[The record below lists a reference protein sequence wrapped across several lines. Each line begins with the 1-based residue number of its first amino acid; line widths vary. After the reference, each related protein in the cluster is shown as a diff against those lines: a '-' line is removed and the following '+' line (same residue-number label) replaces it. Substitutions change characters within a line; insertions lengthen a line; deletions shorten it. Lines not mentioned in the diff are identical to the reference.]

1 MSTEGNRT
9 ALPGTEGRRRGTQF
23 FTGRVRSWARLEVM
37 AFFVVPLMVLAA
49 VATTTVIVSERIAR
63 TNALT
68 NAESIARRFT
78 QLLLAPL
85 LDEALSGAPG
95 KWDELNRIV
104 SNRLSD
110 GSITFLVVWA
120 PDGQILYASVPEAVG
135 DKYPPSEDLLAAVGG
150 KVVSDVAEQP
160 EASYQGR
167 STGPMVEVYVPV
179 TSGGVPL
186 VVEAYFS
193 YDGIEEQ
200 AAVLRGEIIPLAL
213 GALVVLQLVQI
224 PIATALARRV
234 RRQETERAELL
245 RRGLSASERDRRA
258 IAGDVHDGPVQDL
271 AGVSYGLSALRHKV
285 PEENQANVDRM
296 VGAVRRAVQSLR
308 QLMVDL
314 YPPDLTGPGLVASPR
329 GPRRPAARRGSH
341 RGRPRDGDAGAGS
354 GERRHG
360 LPHGQGG
367 ADQCLASRAGQER
380 LAHPLPHRA
389 VRGAG
394 RDADDLRRRRRLPAD
409 GDQPAQRGT
418 PRAPAGRG
426 PRP

>member
-1 MSTEGNRT
+1 MTTDGTRT
-9 ALPGTEGRRRGTQF
+9 ALPGTEGRRRGRLLL
-23 FTGRVRSWARLEVM
+23 TGRVRSWARLEVM

-63 TNALT
+63 ANALT

-85 LDEALSGAPG
+85 LGEALNGVPG
-95 KWDELNRIV
+95 RWDELDRIV

-110 GSITFLVVWA
+110 GSITFLVVWST
-120 PDGQILYASVPEAVG
+120 DGRILYASVPEAVG
-135 DKYPPSEDLLAAVGG
+135 DKFPPSEELLAAVGG
-150 KVVSDVAEQP
+150 DVVSEVDEEP
-160 EASYQGR
+160 ESSYQGR
-167 STGPMVEVYVPV
+167 VTGPMVEVYVPV
-179 TSGGVPL
+179 RSGDMAL

-200 AAVLRGEIIPLAL
+200 AALLRGEIIPLAL

-245 RRGLSASERDRRA
+245 RRGLTASERDRRA

-271 AGVSYGLSALRHKV
+271 AGVSYGLSALRPKV
-285 PEENQANVDRM
+285 PEENQPNVDRM
-296 VGAVRRAVQSLR
+296 VGAIRRAVQSLR

-314 YPPDLTGPGLVASPR
+314 YPPDLHGARPASGAG

-341 RGRPRDGDAGAGS
+341 RDRARDGDAGAES

-367 ADQCLASRAGQER
+367 ADERLASRAGQER
-380 LAHPLPHRA
+380 LGHALPHRA
-389 VRGAG
+389 QRGAG
-394 RDADDLRRRRRLPAD
+394 REAEDLRRRRRLPAH
-409 GDQPAQRGT
+409 GNRPAQRGT
-418 PRAPAGRG
+418 SGPPAGRG